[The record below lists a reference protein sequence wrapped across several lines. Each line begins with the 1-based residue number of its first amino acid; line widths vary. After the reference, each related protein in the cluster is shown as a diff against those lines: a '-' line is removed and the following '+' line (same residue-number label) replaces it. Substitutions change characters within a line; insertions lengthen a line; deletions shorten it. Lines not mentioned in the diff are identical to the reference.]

1 MMKSSASST
10 PLDTTPSTEVEKK
23 RVAELVVSKDG
34 KSQQLETFSLGY
46 NLWLRHLTWIIC
58 IRVNLW
64 AEYLSS
70 RVINRDLGAL
80 YSRLHIDSHNCP
92 FEML

>member
-46 NLWLRHLTWIIC
+46 NLWLRHLT
-58 IRVNLW
+58 
-64 AEYLSS
+64 
-70 RVINRDLGAL
+70 
-80 YSRLHIDSHNCP
+80 
-92 FEML
+92 